1 MLHMFCNVAYITY
14 NTLYVTFVM
23 YVTYVHVYI
32 YYICCMACIL
42 CYVVQCYICCK
53 MSHTLHY
60 VSYVLLQMLHCYN
73 MSRLCREYIDEH
85 GGFEYNPL
93 LQTLMHEK
101 ACLIGHSIL
110 ALTKMKQGRI

>member
-23 YVTYVHVYI
+23 YVTYVHI

-42 CYVVQCYICCK
+42 CYVVIYVVLCHIRYIIF
-53 MSHTLHY
+53 
-60 VSYVLLQMLHCYN
+60 SYVLLQMLHCYN
-73 MSRLCREYIDEH
+73 MSRLCREYIEKH

-93 LQTLMHEK
+93 LQT
-101 ACLIGHSIL
+101 
-110 ALTKMKQGRI
+110 